1 MDLIGRAKNICLTP
15 NTEWPAI
22 AAEQTQTAE
31 LITGYVAP
39 LAAIG
44 AVAGIIGGSIV
55 GISLPF
61 AGTYR
66 VPLTA
71 AIGSAV
77 FSFVMAI
84 VGVFIVSFLISALAP
99 TFGAEKNSDR
109 ALKVAVYSYTPA
121 WLAGALHILP
131 LLGTLSILA
140 ALYSLYLLYLGLP
153 RVMKCPQDKA
163 VAYTAVIVVCAVV
176 MSIVIGAIGAA
187 IGGVGMMTS
196 GAFGA
201 RSRRSSSGVTFD
213 KDSTLGKLQAL
224 GDKMEESNR
233 KVAAAQKA
241 GDQTAAAAASIE
253 GLATLLGGGRRVDP
267 IAIDQLKPFVPET
280 FAGLPKKSSSA
291 EKNGIA
297 GLMVSKA
304 EAEYSDGADKRVRL
318 EISDSGGASG
328 LLGLAGW
335 AGIQEEKDNES
346 ESVRTHKVDG
356 RLVHERLSKNG
367 GTNEFS
373 LVLGDRFVVSAHG
386 TGVGLSDL
394 KSAVGALD
402 LSKLESLKD
411 VGVQK

>member
-176 MSIVIGAIGAA
+176 MTIVIGAVGAA

-335 AGIQEEKDNES
+335 ASIQEEKDNES